1 MDAGASGDGWAHHA
15 RGGGRRGRGTWRPR
29 RRWRR
34 GRREY
39 DRVGHVRD
47 GGFAVVA
54 LGGSARPHGGGGD
67 GGRGDRGADR
77 DAEGAR
83 RGMRTRWNV
92 RRVACERGSGSG
104 RVSRVVVA
112 SFDDVAVRARPPS
125 SRHLGA
131 SGERRT
137 VGSADAPEATR
148 GGAAPP
154 KRRSRAERTGARAR
168 EARRSAG
175 RSSPRPPSRPSA
187 RQAFHQLRVSR
198 PQGVRVGSLG
208 RVARSTR
215 RRLRARARPL
225 IPSDQAS
232 VGVYARLEDSAPG
245 DASRLQWRDKSI
257 RFFS

>member
-1 MDAGASGDGWAHHA
+1 
-15 RGGGRRGRGTWRPR
+15 
-29 RRWRR
+29 
-34 GRREY
+34 
-39 DRVGHVRD
+39 
-47 GGFAVVA
+47 
-54 LGGSARPHGGGGD
+54 
-67 GGRGDRGADR
+67 
-77 DAEGAR
+77 
-83 RGMRTRWNV
+83 MRQI
-92 RRVACERGSGSG
+92 AGSG

-168 EARRSAG
+168 EARLSAG

-245 DASRLQWRDKSI
+245 DASKAPSGVTKSI
-257 RFFS
+257 RFFLVILMPIPKTRLRTVGLLFVRRRATWNLGSERSNRKS

>member
-1 MDAGASGDGWAHHA
+1 M
-15 RGGGRRGRGTWRPR
+15 
-29 RRWRR
+29 
-34 GRREY
+34 
-39 DRVGHVRD
+39 
-47 GGFAVVA
+47 
-54 LGGSARPHGGGGD
+54 
-67 GGRGDRGADR
+67 
-77 DAEGAR
+77 
-83 RGMRTRWNV
+83 
-92 RRVACERGSGSG
+92 
-104 RVSRVVVA
+104 SRVVVA

-198 PQGVRVGSLG
+198 PPWVRFGSLG

-232 VGVYARLEDSAPG
+232 VGVYACLEDSGPG
-245 DASRLQWRDKSI
+245 DASKAPSGVMKSI
-257 RFFS
+257 ALALRFFLANLMTGCWVGAHLTRLRTVGLFICSTSCHVELGVREVESKILMALLCEVVVASA